1 MEPTTSIE
9 DFLPLSELFDDDDI
23 ETDVQPI
30 RTLDVKAA
38 FLHSDAYDFKRYEHT
53 SDICMALPSEP
64 QENIILSLCDGMGC
78 LALSLKEALPSYRI
92 SKYIAIEK
100 DAVKRRVADA
110 ANPRTKTF
118 PGIEHG
124 LNHHHD
130 IYDITEDDIKA
141 IPKDQLRLIGA
152 GPECNDFSK
161 P

>member
-1 MEPTTSIE
+1 
-9 DFLPLSELFDDDDI
+9 
-23 ETDVQPI
+23 
-30 RTLDVKAA
+30 
-38 FLHSDAYDFKRYEHT
+38 
-53 SDICMALPSEP
+53 
-64 QENIILSLCDGMGC
+64 MGC
-78 LALSLKEALPSYRI
+78 LALSLKEALPSYRV

-100 DAVKRRVADA
+100 DTVKRRVADA

-130 IYDITEDDIKA
+130 IFDITEDDIKA

-161 P
+161 LRLLPD